1 MKSQVPI
8 LKMKCEVL
16 GPNIEIEVPNY
27 YCLILPEQY
36 TNQNTKRDWKYR
48 QLDNKIPIRHEKKI
62 QTQQI
67 DQQTDTTDR
76 LVDRHDGQSSRQT
89 RQVEQQTDTTG
100 RVADRHDGQNSRQTR
115 QIGKQTD
122 TSDRQTDRHER
133 QVGMLTF
140 FKNGRFVKDN
150 PSLNDRFSK
159 RSFL

>member
-62 QTQQI
+62 
-67 DQQTDTTDR
+67 DTTDR
-76 LVDRHDGQSSRQT
+76 LVDRHDRQTSRQT
-89 RQVEQQTDTTG
+89 RRIEQQIDTTG
-100 RVADRHDGQNSRQTR
+100 RVADRHDRKSSRQTR
-115 QIGKQTD
+115 RIEQQTD
-122 TSDRQTDRHER
+122 TTDRKTDRHVR
-133 QVGMLTF
+133 QT
-140 FKNGRFVKDN
+140 NRSTREIGRDVNVFIFQK
-150 PSLNDRFSK
+150 NDRFSK
-159 RSFL
+159 MVVSLKTTLR